1 MDDLA
6 PTRPDVSVVI
16 PGAGRSEL
24 TAACID
30 SLRPALAAASARA
43 EVVYVDD
50 ASGDDTPSRLSSRY
64 PSLRIERLA
73 ERVGFAAAA
82 NHGVRAARGRVV
94 VLLNNDVEVSQDFL
108 DPLVSRLDDAEVF
121 AVTADSLVDGRHE
134 SPSHGSFRAGLFYV
148 EQPGLTG
155 TAPLP
160 SETATNLHVSGGFS
174 AFDRRL
180 FLELGGFSAAYH
192 PFYWEDVELSWRAW
206 RRGLKVLFEPRSR
219 VHHRSHATVA
229 ALHSPALRRY
239 VYERNR
245 LLFIWRNIR
254 DPELF
259 AEHLDYLLAG
269 RSDQQGLA
277 LQGGGMRFHF
287 VPGGIRRALREVGE
301 AEPRRRD
308 RQILE
313 ESRGRAY
320 RVPAEP
326 PRPGRGE
333 PC

>member
-6 PTRPDVSVVI
+6 PARPDVSVVI

-24 TAACID
+24 TAACLD
-30 SLRPALAAASARA
+30 SLLPALAASSARA

-50 ASGDDTPSRLSSRY
+50 ASGDDTPSRLFSRH
-64 PSLRIERLA
+64 PSLRIEPLA
-73 ERVGFAAAA
+73 ARAGFAAAA
-82 NHGVRAARGRVV
+82 NHGVRAARGPVV
-94 VLLNNDVEVSQDFL
+94 VLLNNDVEVSPGFL
-108 DPLVSRLDDAEVF
+108 DPLLRHFDDKEIF
-121 AVTADSLVDGRHE
+121 AVTADSVADGRHE
-134 SPSHGSFRAGLFYV
+134 SPTHGAFRGGLFHV

-155 TAPLP
+155 AAPLP
-160 SETATNLHVSGGFS
+160 CETVTNLHMSGGFS

-180 FLELGGFSAAYH
+180 FLELGGFSPAYF

-206 RRGLKVLFEPRSR
+206 RRGLKVLFEPLSR

-229 ALHSPALRRY
+229 ALHSRALRRY

-245 LLFIWRNIR
+245 LIFIWRNIR

-259 AEHLDYLLAG
+259 AEHLDYLLGG
-269 RSDQQGLA
+269 RTDEQGLG

-287 VPGGIRRALREVGE
+287 VPGGIRRALREVGGGE
-301 AEPRRRD
+301 VRRQD

-313 ESRGRAY
+313 ESRGLPY
-320 RVPAEP
+320 RVLAGP
-326 PRPGRGE
+326 PPPGLGE